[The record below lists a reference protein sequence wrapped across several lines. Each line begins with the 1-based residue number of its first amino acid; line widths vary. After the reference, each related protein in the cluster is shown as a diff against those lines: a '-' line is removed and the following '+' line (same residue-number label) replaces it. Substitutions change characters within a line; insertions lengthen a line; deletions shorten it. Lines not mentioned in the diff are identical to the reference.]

1 MPHPHSHR
9 KKKFIEHYKELSEQD
24 YKLELL
30 YSQQMTR
37 NKLEKIRANLSIV
50 IWTIVAFIL
59 VAIVCTFFVIY
70 IAKI

>member
-9 KKKFIEHYKELSEQD
+9 KKKFMEHYKKLSEQD

-37 NKLEKIRANLSIV
+37 NKLEKIRANLNII
-50 IWTIVAFIL
+50 IWTIAIFIL

-70 IAKI
+70 KS

>member
-9 KKKFIEHYKELSEQD
+9 KKKFMEHYSKLSEQD

-37 NKLEKIRANLSIV
+37 HKLEKIRANLSII
-50 IWTIVAFIL
+50 IWTIATLIL
-59 VAIVCTFFVIY
+59 VAIICTFFVIY
-70 IAKI
+70 KTEF